1 MTPTTVSIRLAIK
14 KIAEI
19 TCGVRPKAV
28 PVAIAVDST
37 DPVFVVSIPFEYKVE
52 VYSYL
57 AEHLGFGHPMN
68 GKPLTLTRA
77 EASAIVELVL
87 KQTGIAQRSIPNSS
101 DEHDVNFS
109 EEPLLDT
116 PQAQSIEAITSA

>member
-1 MTPTTVSIRLAIK
+1 MTPTTVSVRLAIK

-57 AEHLGFGHPMN
+57 AEHLG
-68 GKPLTLTRA
+68 LRSRA
-77 EASAIVELVL
+77 E
-87 KQTGIAQRSIPNSS
+87 
-101 DEHDVNFS
+101 
-109 EEPLLDT
+109 LL
-116 PQAQSIEAITSA
+116 EAIAAATLHVVDRTDVRPIHPKASDATDPLHAARAAEVTSLWRLAVR

>member
-1 MTPTTVSIRLAIK
+1 MTPTTVSVRLAIK
-14 KIAEI
+14 KIAQI

-37 DPVFVVSIPFEYKVE
+37 DPVFLVSIPFEYEVE
-52 VYSYL
+52 VYFYL
-57 AEHLGFGHPMN
+57 AVHLGFGHPIN

-87 KQTGIAQRSIPNSS
+87 KQTGTAQRSIPNSS
-101 DEHDVNFS
+101 GGHDVNFS
-109 EEPLLDT
+109 EEPQLDAT
-116 PQAQSIEAITSA
+116 QT